1 MGLVGKEHQRGPIEG
16 RSSYPGPVKDGWGCQ
31 GGAPAWL
38 LLDWPDRLHDI
49 GGFDSRVQLQD
60 DPDWWDLGTGECG
73 GRAGTMLDQIEE
85 RAVVQYWLD

>member
-1 MGLVGKEHQRGPIEG
+1 
-16 RSSYPGPVKDGWGCQ
+16 
-31 GGAPAWL
+31 
-38 LLDWPDRLHDI
+38 LDWPDRLHDI